1 MRGCRRSYFLGALC
15 LVGTNGL
22 ALVVPWLLKLAVE
35 ALRRPAEAH
44 HTPAWY
50 GGAIV
55 GVAALQGG
63 VRIFSRTTLLHAAR
77 RIEYAIREELYA
89 KLLSLDLPYFSGERT
104 GDLMSRFA
112 NDLTNIRMLLG
123 FGVLNVINTAVIYGA
138 AFVLMGRISVVLT
151 LCAVAPL
158 PLMIYCV
165 KGLTRRMYHHSKR
178 AQEELAR
185 LTSQAEENIS
195 AAMVVRAYCREA
207 AAVDAF
213 REIGRS
219 YQASNMA
226 MARLRGV
233 ILPLMAATS
242 ALGTLVVLFL
252 GGQRVIAGAMTLGD
266 FVAFNGYLAMLVWP
280 TVVFGWILNL
290 VQRGAASM
298 ARLNEVLDARAR
310 VVEPADPAPVA
321 ALRGKIE
328 LRGLSFGYNGGE
340 MLRGISLEIEPGQR
354 VGIVGRVGSGKSTL
368 VRLVARLFPVADG
381 ELFIDGIDI
390 NRIPLGVLR
399 GAIGFVP
406 QEGFLFSRT
415 IRENIAYGK
424 EGAAE
429 VEVLAAA
436 RLARLDVDLQRF
448 PDGYDTL
455 VGERGVTLSGGQRQ
469 RAAIARALLK
479 DPAILVLDDPL
490 SAVDARTEE
499 EILRELAGY
508 YGTRTVLIVSHRLS
522 AVRDCDVIVVL
533 EGGAVAER
541 GSHDELLWRGG
552 GYAAMWEEQK
562 IREEIAGFRDR
573 RGTENVLE
581 KEALQKGDDI
591 L

>member
-1 MRGCRRSYFLGALC
+1 
-15 LVGTNGL
+15 
-22 ALVVPWLLKLAVE
+22 
-35 ALRRPAEAH
+35 
-44 HTPAWY
+44 
-50 GGAIV
+50 
-55 GVAALQGG
+55 
-63 VRIFSRTTLLHAAR
+63 
-77 RIEYAIREELYA
+77 
-89 KLLSLDLPYFSGERT
+89 
-104 GDLMSRFA
+104 
-112 NDLTNIRMLLG
+112 
-123 FGVLNVINTAVIYGA
+123 
-138 AFVLMGRISVVLT
+138 
-151 LCAVAPL
+151 
-158 PLMIYCV
+158 
-165 KGLTRRMYHHSKR
+165 
-178 AQEELAR
+178 
-185 LTSQAEENIS
+185 
-195 AAMVVRAYCREA
+195 
-207 AAVDAF
+207 
-213 REIGRS
+213 
-219 YQASNMA
+219 
-226 MARLRGV
+226 
-233 ILPLMAATS
+233 
-242 ALGTLVVLFL
+242 
-252 GGQRVIAGAMTLGD
+252 
-266 FVAFNGYLAMLVWP
+266 
-280 TVVFGWILNL
+280 
-290 VQRGAASM
+290 M

-310 VVEPADPAPVA
+310 VVESADPAPVA

-340 MLRGISLEIEPGQR
+340 VLRGISLVIEPGQR

-455 VGERGVTLSGGQRQ
+455 VGEGGVTLSGGQRQ